1 MSELDMLKKY
11 QDIIDR
17 DHGLVEDELDEGQI
31 DEARAV
37 HTMDLLAQI
46 TDLPMIE
53 KRVDMWSQ
61 ADGTAGL
68 FRSTDGQAYEI
79 MVRPAKLAK
88 HPNLKQRTLG
98 RKKR

>member
-1 MSELDMLKKY
+1 MNLITITEHLPIKHVGMLAE
-11 QDIIDR
+11 IS
-17 DHGLVEDELDEGQI
+17 V
-31 DEARAV
+31 
-37 HTMDLLAQI
+37 
-46 TDLPMIE
+46 DLPMIE